1 MKLTYY
7 VIIRRF
13 LALNVLHG
21 IVVMCWYKTPV
32 EFVTTNSEN
41 RPIPLLLLP
50 FPILT
55 LALVSDW
62 CPSITASAWNSLL
75 LQTSRSMLYYSL
87 PPASSQRLR
96 SNRSTF
102 ISDPV
107 VSTSSIELPHS
118 TVEDIVLQWGDT
130 GFLISSSDFI
140 DKLKVHSAPIQRPR
154 YIYTAL
160 QTMQFVDFYSYSST
174 SKNGI

>member
-1 MKLTYY
+1 MYFMALWWCVGTRHLLNLLQQ
-7 VIIRRF
+7 IARIDRSFSSSCRF
-13 LALNVLHG
+13 PASYSHPG
-21 IVVMCWYKTPV
+21 IDV
-32 EFVTTNSEN
+32 
-41 RPIPLLLLP
+41 R
-50 FPILT
+50 
-55 LALVSDW
+55 LVSIHHCLRLKLPAVADIK
-62 CPSITASAWNSLL
+62 ITAV
-75 LQTSRSMLYYSL
+75 LQPFTS
-87 PPASSQRLR
+87 PASSQRLR

-107 VSTSSIELPHS
+107 VTTSSIELPHS

-130 GFLISSSDFI
+130 ESLISSSDFI

-174 SKNGI
+174 SKNSI